1 MDSPSWDTK
10 IDKLCDDFEAAFREG
25 SEPRIEDYLPEET
38 GEHVEQLFRE
48 LLYIELECSEY
59 AGRPQS
65 IEEIVAKFPDREKS
79 IQNVFSEMAD
89 ASLPSL
95 TTRNSKKPPLGEIG
109 CTSQFEN
116 LEFHAQGG
124 LGQVFRAHDQHLKR
138 SVALKF
144 IRSDMKDDEEAGGRF
159 RLEAEVTSRLDH
171 PGVVP
176 VYAMGES
183 ESGRAF
189 YAMRFIDGKDLRAAA
204 NEFHKRKSAWSS
216 TERKLRLFE
225 LLRHL
230 ASACRTV
237 AYAHNRGVLHRDIKP
252 ENIMLGRFG
261 ETLVVDWGLVHFVER
276 GELAKASGEKTLMPS
291 AMHDS
296 NLSSNS
302 AAGTIGY
309 LSPEQTPNSGM
320 EIGPATD
327 IYSLGATLYRI
338 LVGSAPFHHQQGQA
352 VWEQIR
358 TGDFPAPRLIDS
370 TIPRDLEAICLK
382 GMSERPED
390 RYHSPLD
397 LAEDI
402 ERWIA
407 DEPVS
412 ARPPD
417 KMESVSRFTR
427 RHRTGSIAVIT
438 AVAAVLT
445 AVIAITLILADK
457 RADTL
462 QGEANFQAREAERS
476 NEAAEKEAAAKEK
489 IEAVQRE
496 TLLMAAEFAANSLG
510 HQIDRRWQALYEAL
524 SQPESNGD
532 TVHDLIVQSI
542 EIDQAPIMQSWENSD
557 ERDTAVMAW
566 RRGPGAELRDWLDV
580 HAATWCTHDLAASWF
595 INDDRGHQLARHP
608 YERSIGRNFAYRSYF
623 QCEEYDIPRSDDTIP
638 CYPMIDE
645 SKLSMPYIC
654 SNTGRLKV
662 VMSIPLRENE
672 GDTPVGI
679 LAMSVELGA
688 QMNAFI
694 DPDQES
700 SYIVVNLNS
709 DSLQGIEQLQ
719 PGAVIKHA
727 DLRTSDVCYRVAP
740 SVLDGLVEGVS
751 SCLIEDF
758 VDPLHPERPPVQ
770 AAIARVQVA
779 ARDSFGN
786 DMEFA
791 DRVDSGWAVIVPN
804 SDETP
809 RALETSNV
817 SRIY

>member
-1 MDSPSWDTK
+1 MDSPSWDAK
-10 IDKLCDDFEAAFREG
+10 IDKLCDEFESALREG
-25 SEPRIEDYLPEET
+25 ASPRIEDYLSEEE
-38 GEHVEQLFRE
+38 GEQTEQLFRE
-48 LLYIELECSEY
+48 LLYIELERSEY
-59 AGRPQS
+59 AGNPQS
-65 IEEIVAKFPDREKS
+65 VEDIVARFPDRASS
-79 IQNVFSEMAD
+79 IRNVFSEMAD

-95 TTRNSKKPPLGEIG
+95 TTRNSKKPPTGDIA
-109 CTSQFEN
+109 CTSRFEN

-144 IRSDMKDDEEAGGRF
+144 IRTDMKDDEEASGRF

-176 VYAMGES
+176 VYAMGEC
-183 ESGRAF
+183 ESGRSF

-204 NEFHKRKSAWSS
+204 NEFHKRKSVWSA

-261 ETLVVDWGLVHFVER
+261 ETLVVDWGLVHFVAR
-276 GELAKASGEKTLMPS
+276 GERAKASGEKTLMPS

-320 EIGPATD
+320 EIGPASD
-327 IYSLGATLYRI
+327 IYSLGASLYRI
-338 LVGSAPFHHQQGQA
+338 LVGAAPFHHQQGQA

-358 TGDFPAPRLIDS
+358 TGDFPTPRLIDS
-370 TIPRDLEAICLK
+370 AIPRDLEAICMK
-382 GMSERPED
+382 AMSERPEE

-417 KMESVSRFTR
+417 KMETVSRFAR
-427 RHRTGSIAVIT
+427 RHRTGAIAVGT
-438 AVAAVLT
+438 AVVSVLT
-445 AVIAITLILADK
+445 AIIAITLILTDK
-457 RADTL
+457 RADVL
-462 QGEANFQAREAERS
+462 QGEAEYQAREAERS

-489 IEAVQRE
+489 IEVIQKE
-496 TLLMAAEFAANSLG
+496 TLIMAAEFAANSLG

-524 SQPESNGD
+524 SRPEPNGD
-532 TVHDLIVQSI
+532 TVHGLIVQTTGVN
-542 EIDQAPIMQSWENSD
+542 DDPIMQSWDNSD
-557 ERDTAVMAW
+557 DRDAIVMAW
-566 RRGPGAELRDWLDV
+566 RRDSGAELRDWLDV
-580 HAATWCTHDLAASWF
+580 HAAPWCTHDLAASWF
-595 INDDRGHQLARHP
+595 INDNRGHQLARHP

-623 QCEEYDIPRSDDTIP
+623 QCEEYDIPRNGDTIP
-638 CYPMIDE
+638 QYPMIDE
-645 SKLSMPYIC
+645 SKLSMPYVC

-662 VMSIPLRENE
+662 VLSIPLRENE
-672 GDTPVGI
+672 GDDPVGI

-709 DSLQGIEQLQ
+709 DSLDGLEQLQ
-719 PGAVIKHA
+719 RGAVIKHA
-727 DLRTSDVCYRVAP
+727 DLRTSDVCYRVDP
-740 SVLDGLVEGVS
+740 TVLDGLDDGVS
-751 SCLIEDF
+751 SCLVEGFI
-758 VDPLHPERPPVQ
+758 DPLHLERPPVQ

-779 ARDSFGN
+779 ARDTFG
-786 DMEFA
+786 DAQEFA

-804 SDETP
+804 SEEASDNSE
-809 RALETSNV
+809 A
-817 SRIY
+817 SRGY